1 VRDMVFSLEC
11 VVKNVYNG
19 FIIFGLEGFD
29 DGGVFKRKAWV
40 YGAFVAQGNEFT
52 E

>member
-1 VRDMVFSLEC
+1 MVFSLEC
-11 VVKNVYNG
+11 GVKNVYNG